1 MRRSLYIAVALAF
14 SALIY
19 SGSIASAE
27 PCAIGLKVNKGAS
40 ILYKHKKLA
49 TCTGAMGCKCVSCWN
64 LDKTVSSTCF
74 ALVVK

>member
-1 MRRSLYIAVALAF
+1 MRRSLFIVLAFAF

-19 SGSIASAE
+19 SGSFASAE
-27 PCAIGLKVNKGAS
+27 PCAIGLKVHSGAS
-40 ILYKHKKLA
+40 ILYKHKKVA